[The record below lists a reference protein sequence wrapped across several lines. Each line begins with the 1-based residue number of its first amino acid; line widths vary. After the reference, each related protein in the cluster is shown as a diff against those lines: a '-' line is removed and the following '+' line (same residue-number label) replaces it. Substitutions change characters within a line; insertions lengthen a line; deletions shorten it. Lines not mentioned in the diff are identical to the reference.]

1 MPLDNCGWVS
11 LTNLLDL
18 FSSSGIV
25 NIIRIVTMCN
35 GTDGGLLDAAAGRW
49 VEVKERL
56 DKARF
61 L

>member
-35 GTDGGLLDAAAGRW
+35 GTDGGLLDAAAGQIGRAH
-49 VEVKERL
+49 V
-56 DKARF
+56 
-61 L
+61 